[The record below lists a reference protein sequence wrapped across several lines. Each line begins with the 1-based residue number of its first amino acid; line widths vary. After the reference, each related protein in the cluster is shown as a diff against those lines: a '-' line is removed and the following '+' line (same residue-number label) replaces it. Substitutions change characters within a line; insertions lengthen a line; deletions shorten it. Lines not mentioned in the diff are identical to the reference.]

1 MDRRTAIDVLYEHC
15 SENGLPQPVFTT
27 KEEKDKH
34 GVYYS
39 CTCSVEGLQPGDG
52 GSSESEDAAKLSA
65 ASAFLLKNE
74 IEWRWGSKTLLQ
86 AHLSLIRRR
95 WDGFMLYKNL
105 VSFNNSTPKIITI
118 IT

>member
-1 MDRRTAIDVLYEHC
+1 MNRRTAIDVLYEHC

-27 KEEKDKH
+27 QKEKNDKL
-34 GVYYS
+34 GVYYF

-74 IEWRWGSKTLLQ
+74 IEWR
-86 AHLSLIRRR
+86 
-95 WDGFMLYKNL
+95 
-105 VSFNNSTPKIITI
+105 
-118 IT
+118 